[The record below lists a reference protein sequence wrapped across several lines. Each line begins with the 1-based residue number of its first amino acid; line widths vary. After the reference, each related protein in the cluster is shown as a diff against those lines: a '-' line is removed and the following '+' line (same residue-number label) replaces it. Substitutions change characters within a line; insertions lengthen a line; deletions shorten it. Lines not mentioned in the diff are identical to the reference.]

1 MDPNH
6 ILIRIK
12 MLEAGIV
19 PFIGGPNQKDEIKRG
34 LESLDP
40 KEQRKAKRKYRKLW
54 RKAAKARGCF
64 RYPEWDPTSFFAP
77 PLSSPEAEPSPKQRA
92 RRRVLVRSEFVV
104 ALNE

>member
-34 LESLDP
+34 LDSLDP
-40 KEQRKAKRKYRKLW
+40 EEQRKAKRKYRKLW
-54 RKAAKARGCF
+54 RKAAKAHGCF
-64 RYPEWDPTSFFAP
+64 RYPEWDPTVVFAP
-77 PLSSPEAEPSPKQRA
+77 ALSSPEADPTPKQRA

-104 ALNE
+104 ALSE